1 MVSQEKELR
10 SASHGQLTVFLR
22 QETNN
27 SFRVQSKKVWNSLD
41 DKAKWARN
49 SLNCS
54 YLTFLEMS
62 VIIKISNIYLLVTN
76 SIYVVGI
83 SDF

>member
-41 DKAKWARN
+41 DKAKWARK
-49 SLNCS
+49 LPK
-54 YLTFLEMS
+54 LQ
-62 VIIKISNIYLLVTN
+62 LL
-76 SIYVVGI
+76 
-83 SDF
+83 DFP